1 MVRTLV
7 KTVMLGLVL
16 VQPASAAVIL
26 MYHHVD
32 ATAPA
37 ATSVTP
43 EQFSGHLDRLAAE
56 GFEVVRL
63 DQLIEQVRE
72 GIDPRRKLVA
82 ITFDDAYRSIYEV
95 GLPAL
100 EARGWQGAVFINTSG
115 VGDGAMAMSE
125 EMVADI
131 HQRGHLLLNH
141 SHSHPHMVRR
151 LDGETEQAWQQ
162 RIQTEIE
169 TAQQKLAGWTG
180 AEVLP
185 WLAWPYGEQ
194 TRELRVLARELGY
207 LGFGQQSGA
216 LDNSV
221 DWQNIPRIP
230 VNRQYADWSS
240 LQEKLLAL
248 PFPVRATLPEDGV
261 TRSSRPELTLVLNG
275 DWRSRQLQCF
285 IGGKLMRPTV
295 HFSDGVSEVFLRASR
310 DIPIGRSRYNCTAFA
325 GDGRYHWYSW
335 LWMRR
340 TDSGWY
346 PE

>member
-7 KTVMLGLVL
+7 KTVMLSLLL
-16 VQPASAAVIL
+16 VQPAPAAVIL
-26 MYHHVD
+26 MYHHID
-32 ATAPA
+32 AGAPA

-43 EQFSGHLDRLAAE
+43 EQFNEHLDRLSAE

-63 DQLIEQVRE
+63 DDLIEQVRA
-72 GIDPRRKLVA
+72 GADPRRKLVA

-100 EARGWQGAVFINTSG
+100 EARGWQGAVFINTGG
-115 VGDGAMAMSE
+115 VGDGPMAMTQ
-125 EMVADI
+125 EMVTDM
-131 HQRGHLLLNH
+131 HRRGHLLLNH

-151 LDGETEQAWQQ
+151 LDRETELDWRQ
-162 RIQTEIE
+162 RIRGEIE
-169 TAQQKLAGWTG
+169 QAQQKLAEWTG
-180 AEVLP
+180 ADVLP

-194 TRELRVLARELGY
+194 TRDLRGLSRDMGY

-216 LDNSV
+216 LDASI

-230 VNRQYADWSS
+230 VNRQYAGWSS
-240 LQEKLLAL
+240 LREKLLAL
-248 PFPVRATLPEDGV
+248 PFPLRATLPEDGV
-261 TRSSRPELTLVLNG
+261 TRLARPELTLVLNG
-275 DWRSRQLQCF
+275 DWRGRQLQCF
-285 IGGKLMRPTV
+285 IGGKLMQPTV
-295 HFSDGVSEVFLRASR
+295 RFSDGVSEVTLRAAT

-325 GDGRYHWYSW
+325 GDGRYYWHSW
-335 LWMRR
+335 VWMRR

>member
-7 KTVMLGLVL
+7 KTVMLGLLL

-26 MYHHVD
+26 MYHHID
-32 ATAPA
+32 AAAPA

-43 EQFSGHLDRLAAE
+43 DQFSQHLDKLAAE

-63 DQLIEQVRE
+63 DKLVEQVRA
-72 GIDPRRKLVA
+72 GADPRRKLVA

-100 EARGWQGAVFINTSG
+100 EARGWQGAVFINTGG
-115 VGDGAMAMSE
+115 VGDGAMAMTE
-125 EMVADI
+125 EMIADI

-151 LDGETEQAWQQ
+151 LDQESGQQ
-162 RIQTEIE
+162 WRQRMQGEIE
-169 TAQQKLAGWTG
+169 LAQQKLADWTG
-180 AEVLP
+180 AKVLP

-194 TRELRVLARELGY
+194 TRELRELAREMGY
-207 LGFGQQSGA
+207 LGFGQHSGA
-216 LDNSV
+216 LDINV

-230 VNRQYADWSS
+230 VNRQYAGWSS
-240 LQEKLLAL
+240 LREKLLAL
-248 PFPVRATLPEDGV
+248 PFPLRATLPEDGV
-261 TRSSRPELTLVLNG
+261 TRLARPELTLVLNG
-275 DWRSRQLQCF
+275 DWRGRQLQCF

-295 HFSDGVSEVFLRASR
+295 HFSDGVSEVILRAGR
-310 DIPIGRSRYNCTAFA
+310 DIPVGRSRYNCTAFA
-325 GDGRYHWYSW
+325 GDGRYYWHSW
-335 LWMRR
+335 VWMRR

>member
-7 KTVMLGLVL
+7 KTVMLGLLL

-26 MYHHVD
+26 MYHHID
-32 ATAPA
+32 ATTPA

-43 EQFSGHLDRLAAE
+43 EQFNEHLDRLAAE

-63 DQLIEQVRE
+63 DQLIEQVR
-72 GIDPRRKLVA
+72 GGVDPRKRLVA

-100 EARGWQGAVFINTSG
+100 EARGWQGTVFINTGG
-115 VGDGAMAMSE
+115 VGDGAMAMTA

-131 HQRGHLLLNH
+131 HRRGHLLLNH

-151 LDGETEQAWQQ
+151 LDQESAEGWRQ
-162 RIQTEIE
+162 RMQTEIE
-169 TAQQKLAGWTG
+169 TAQQHLTNWTG
-180 AEVLP
+180 SEVLP

-194 TRELRVLARELGY
+194 NRELRELLRKLGY

-216 LDNSV
+216 LDADT

-230 VNRQYADWSS
+230 VNRQYAGWSS
-240 LQEKLLAL
+240 LREKLLAL
-248 PFPVRATLPEDGV
+248 PFPLRATSPADGV
-261 TRSSRPELTLVLNG
+261 TMDARPELTLVLNG
-275 DWRSRQLQCF
+275 DWRRRQLQCF
-285 IGGKLMRPTV
+285 IGGRLTSPVVR
-295 HFSDGVSEVFLRASR
+295 FSDGVSEVTLRASA
-310 DIPIGRSRYNCTAFA
+310 DIPLGRSRYNCTAFA
-325 GDGRYHWYSW
+325 GDGRYYWYSW
-335 LWMRR
+335 VWMRR
-340 TDSGWY
+340 TESGWY

>member
-7 KTVMLGLVL
+7 KTVMLGLLL

-26 MYHHVD
+26 MYHHID
-32 ATAPA
+32 ASAPA

-43 EQFSGHLDRLAAE
+43 EQFNEHLDRLAAE

-63 DQLIEQVRE
+63 DQLIAQVR
-72 GIDPRRKLVA
+72 GGADPRKKLVA

-100 EARGWQGAVFINTSG
+100 EARGWQGAVFINTGG

-125 EMVADI
+125 QMLADI
-131 HQRGHLLLNH
+131 YQRGHLLLNH
-141 SHSHPHMVRR
+141 SDSHPHMVRR
-151 LDGETEQAWQQ
+151 LDGETAQAWRQ
-162 RIQTEIE
+162 RMQTEIE
-169 TAQQKLAGWTG
+169 TAQRKLADWTG

-194 TRELRVLARELGY
+194 TRELRELARELGY

-216 LDNSV
+216 VDADV

-230 VNRQYADWSS
+230 VNRQYADWPS
-240 LQEKLLAL
+240 LREKLLAL
-248 PFPVRATLPEDGV
+248 PFPLRATQPEDGV
-261 TRSSRPELTLVLNG
+261 TESPRPELTLVLNG
-275 DWRSRQLQCF
+275 DWRGRQLQCF
-285 IGGKLMRPTV
+285 IGGKLTRPTV
-295 HFSDGVSEVFLRASR
+295 RFSDGVSEVILRASR
-310 DIPIGRSRYNCTAFA
+310 DIPVGRSRYNCTAFA
-325 GDGRYHWYSW
+325 GDGRYYWYSW
-335 LWMRR
+335 VWMRR
-340 TDSGWY
+340 TASGWY